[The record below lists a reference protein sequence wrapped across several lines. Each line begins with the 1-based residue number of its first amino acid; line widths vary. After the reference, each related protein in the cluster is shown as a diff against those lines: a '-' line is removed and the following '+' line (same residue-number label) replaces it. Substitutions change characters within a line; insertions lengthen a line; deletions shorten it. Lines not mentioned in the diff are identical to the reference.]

1 LLTPVNALVDALGGA
16 KFAEGK
22 LLAAMTAPMAM
33 SPKLEMRQGQSLV
46 MTPQL
51 QQAIKLLQLSNMEL
65 AEFVEGELERN
76 PLLEREEA
84 PVEDAG
90 ERDAASEAI
99 SFDDNPGG
107 AAEQS
112 LDADIESLHPDLSG
126 ADRMDAGAA
135 PLQDWSQAGSGKSFD
150 ELPELEDTLT
160 SDKSLSEHLDDQL
173 SASGVTPV
181 QRMIGAALIDG
192 VDEWGYFRGDT
203 LDVAMTLGCGEAD
216 VIAVLEI
223 MKGFE
228 PVGVMARDLAECL
241 TLQLKDRG
249 RFDPA
254 MAALVAN
261 LDLLAKRQM
270 ERLEVACGVD
280 REDLE
285 DMIAEIRALTPKP
298 GAGFGAG
305 VAQTVV
311 PDVYVRMAPDG
322 AWVVE
327 LNSDTLPRLLMNARY
342 YAEVSRVAKNEADKQ
357 FVTECASNASW
368 LIKSLDQRAR
378 TILKVAREIVRQ
390 QDAFFVHGVQHLR
403 PLNLKTVAAA
413 IEMHESTVSR
423 VTTNKY
429 IATPRGLFEL
439 KYFFTAAIQA
449 ADGGEA
455 HSAEA
460 VRHRIRTLIDG
471 EQPEEILSDDRIVE
485 ILREMG
491 VDIARRTV
499 AKYRESLRIPS
510 SVERKRR
517 SGR

>member
-1 LLTPVNALVDALGGA
+1 M
-16 KFAEGK
+16 
-22 LLAAMTAPMAM
+22 AMTPR
-33 SPKLEMRQGQSLV
+33 LEMRQGQALV

-65 AEFVEGELERN
+65 AEFVDAEVERN
-76 PLLEREEA
+76 PLLEREDTVDDAPEREA
-84 PVEDAG
+84 VDEG
-90 ERDAASEAI
+90 V
-99 SFDDNPGG
+99 SFDEAPGG
-107 AAEQS
+107 AAEAS
-112 LDADIESLHPDLSG
+112 LDADMESLHPDLTG
-126 ADRMDAGAA
+126 ADRLDAGAA
-135 PLQDWSQAGSGKSFD
+135 PLQDWSQAGSGKGFD
-150 ELPELEDTLT
+150 DLPEIEDSL
-160 SDKSLSEHLDDQL
+160 SRDISLSEHLDAQL
-173 SASGVTPV
+173 SAAGVTPV
-181 QRMIGAALIDG
+181 ERMIGAALIDG
-192 VDEWGYFRGDT
+192 VDDGGYFRGDT
-203 LDVAMTLGCGEAD
+203 RDVAMTLGCEESD
-216 VIAVLEI
+216 VVRVLET

-241 TLQLKDRG
+241 TMQLKDRG

-254 MAALVAN
+254 MAVLIAN
-261 LDLLAKRQM
+261 LDLLAKRQL

-280 REDLE
+280 REDLDE
-285 DMIAEIRALTPKP
+285 MIAEIRALSPKP
-298 GAGFGAG
+298 GAGFGAA

-311 PDVYVRMAPDG
+311 PDVYVRAAPDG

-327 LNSDTLPRLLMNARY
+327 LNSDTLPRLLMNSRY
-342 YAEVSRVAKNEADKQ
+342 YSEVTKVAKSEQDKQ
-357 FVTECASNASW
+357 FVSECASNASW

-378 TILKVAREIVRQ
+378 TILKVAREIIRQ

-429 IATPRGLFEL
+429 IATPRGVFEL
-439 KYFFTAAIQA
+439 KYFFTASIQS

-460 VRHRIRTLIDG
+460 VRHRIRTLIDA
-471 EQPEEILSDDRIVE
+471 EQPAEILSDDRIVE

-499 AKYRESLRIPS
+499 AKYRENLRIPS

-517 SGR
+517 GGR